1 MYGSA
6 SEELEVKVPS
16 SEAWKVYG
24 TLKLADIIATIPGM
38 VSKIDAH
45 GDGGVGTILHIFL
58 HPGAGQVE
66 GLSYKEK
73 YIVVDNEKRVKVAE
87 VVEGGYLDM
96 GFISYRVV
104 LEVIDK
110 DNESCITRTTIE
122 YEVKDEAAAAAS
134 FVSAR
139 PLLAV
144 MHIVA
149 GHLILNYNNNGT
161 TTTTS

>member
-16 SEAWKVYG
+16 SEAWKVYS
-24 TLKLADIIATIPGM
+24 TLKLAKIIEAIPGM
-38 VSKIDAH
+38 VSRIDAH

-58 HPGAGQVE
+58 HPRPGQVE

-73 YIVVDNEKRVKVAE
+73 FTVVDNEKRVKVAE
-87 VVEGGYLDM
+87 MVEGGYLDL
-96 GFISYRVV
+96 GFISYRVR

-110 DNESCITRTTIE
+110 DNESCITRSTIE
-122 YEVKDEAAAAAS
+122 YEVKDEAATAAN

-144 MHIVA
+144 MHAVA
-149 GHLILNYNNNGT
+149 SHLLLNYKN
-161 TTTTS
+161 TTTSS